1 MSNGALKFRANGQTT
16 STVVDPRFG
25 LGNNPT
31 MPAGW
36 GSIGGGGT
44 SAPVEGGPG
53 TFVAPSGDTTGAT
66 DRAAIQAALDTAG
79 QGSNPHTVY
88 LDGNYH
94 VNGVITMRTGAVLRG
109 SGWYGTVINLA
120 PGSNSDVIDI
130 GGAYRWG
137 LHDLAVDGHSES
149 QTQSGNTTGCGV
161 NVTSTGYNADADG
174 WRGGMVFNMSGIY
187 VHYTKSDGVRLQG
200 GVNEGRMWNCYVIR
214 AGRYG
219 FNMQAGTDFFA
230 GGLTSGESHDHG
242 INWTGDGRLLWCKSW
257 WSGYCPPRGV
267 NPRLSEPTNP
277 KANGYGVGGDG
288 PQFVNCEAQD
298 SAGYGFD
305 IGSSGGYYIIKADQS
320 RNAHL
325 RLMGSNAQIYLD
337 VCPVAH
343 GTTTPALV
351 HTWNGRGN
359 NVLISGWAGRVTAGT
374 GAKAVVWPGASTEN
388 DTIRTAQMGAA
399 QKYTTYT
406 PTVSPD
412 YTLGGIK
419 ITLAGDIAIGNP
431 VENINGATAEV
442 VLTQDA
448 TGGRAVSWGSAYAG
462 ISPADTTAGKTSR
475 WSLRCMGTKWVQTA
489 FVSY

>member
-36 GSIGGGGT
+36 GSSGGGGT
-44 SAPVEGGPG
+44 SAPVKGGPG

-161 NVTSTGYNADADG
+161 NIATTGYNADAEG
-174 WRGGMVFNMSGIY
+174 WRGGMVFNMSGVYI
-187 VHYTKSDGVRLQG
+187 HYTKSDGVRLEDG
-200 GVNEGRMWNCYVIR
+200 SNEGRMWNVYVIR
-214 AGRYG
+214 AGRHG
-219 FNMQAGTDFFA
+219 FNMRAGTDFFA

-242 INWTGDGRLLWCKSW
+242 IRWNGDGRLLWSKSW
-257 WSGYCPPRGV
+257 WSGYCPPRGT
-267 NPRLSEPTNP
+267 NPNLGKPTNTN
-277 KANGYGVGGDG
+277 ACGYSITGDG
-288 PQFVNCEAQD
+288 PQIIQCEAQD

-305 IGSSGGYYIIKADQS
+305 IHSNGGYFTIKGDQS
-320 RNAHL
+320 HNAHL

-337 VCPVAH
+337 VYPVAH

-351 HTWNGRGN
+351 HPWNGRGN
-359 NVLISGWAGRVTAGT
+359 NVLISGWSGRVTAGT
-374 GAKAVVWPGASTEN
+374 GAKAVVAAGSSTDN
-388 DTIRTAQMGAA
+388 DTIRTVQMGAA

-406 PTVSPD
+406 PTLSPD

-419 ITLAGDIAIGNP
+419 ITLTGDIAIGNP
-431 VENINGATAEV
+431 VENINGATAEI

-448 TGGRAVSWGSAYAG
+448 TGGRTVSWGSAYAG
-462 ISPADTTAGKTSR
+462 LSPADTTAGKTSR

>member
-1 MSNGALKFRANGQTT
+1 MSNGALKFRANGQTAN
-16 STVVDPRFG
+16 TVVDPRFG
-25 LGNNPT
+25 VGTTPL

-36 GSIGGGGT
+36 GGG
-44 SAPVEGGPG
+44 SAAPVEGGPG

-66 DRAAIQAALDTAG
+66 DRAAIQAALDAAG

-94 VNGVITMRTGAVLRG
+94 VNGVITMRTGVVLRG

-200 GVNEGRMWNCYVIR
+200 GVNEGRMWNVYVIR

-219 FNMQAGTDFFA
+219 FNMRAGTDFFA
-230 GGLTSGESHDHG
+230 GGLTSGESQDAG
-242 INWTGDGRLLWCKSW
+242 IYWNGDGRLLWCKSW

-267 NPRLSEPTNP
+267 NPSAPTNP
-277 KANGYGVGGDG
+277 NAPGYFIIGDG
-288 PQFVNCEAQD
+288 PQIIQCEAQD

-305 IGSSGGYYIIKADQS
+305 IHSNGGYFTIKGDQS
-320 RNAHL
+320 WGAHV

-337 VCPVAH
+337 VNPVAH

-351 HTWNGRGN
+351 HPWNGRGN
-359 NVLISGWAGRVTAGT
+359 NVLISGWNGRVTSGT
-374 GAKAVVWPGASTEN
+374 GAKAVVWPGATTEN
-388 DTIRTAQMGAA
+388 DVIRTVQMGAA
-399 QKYTTYT
+399 QKYTTYAAT
-406 PTVSPD
+406 ITPD

-419 ITLAGDIAIGNP
+419 VTLTGNITIADPI
-431 VENINGATAEV
+431 ENINGAEAEV
-442 VLTQDA
+442 VLTQDG
-448 TGGRAVSWGSAYAG
+448 TGGRTVTWGAAYAG
-462 ISPADTTAGKTSR
+462 ASAVNTGAGKVNR
-475 WSLRCMGTKWVQTA
+475 WTFRCMGTKWVQVG